1 MLNALPND
9 TGRYVVTTR
18 SGSKYTFDL
27 AAGTVTR
34 ELGDR
39 SRPTINDGTR
49 PIRQVITCAVGYPG
63 YWTMEPDDDG
73 LDYYWQLTSPIVTIQ
88 RLDEDGALHDD

>member
-9 TGRYVVTTR
+9 AGRYVVTTR

-27 AAGTVTR
+27 AARTVTR
-34 ELGDR
+34 EPGDR

-63 YWTMEPDDDG
+63 HWTMEPDDYS
-73 LDYYWQLTSPIVTIQ
+73 LDYYWQLTSPIITIESA
-88 RLDEDGALHDD
+88 DEGEASDAD